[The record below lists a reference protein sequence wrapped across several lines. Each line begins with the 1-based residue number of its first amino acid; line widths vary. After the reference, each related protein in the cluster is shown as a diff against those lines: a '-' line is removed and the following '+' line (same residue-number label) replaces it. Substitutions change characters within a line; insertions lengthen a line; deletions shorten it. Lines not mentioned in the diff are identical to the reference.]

1 MNVLEA
7 IATRRSIRKFT
18 AETVSEEKINTM
30 LKAAMAAPSAGNE
43 QPWQFIVI
51 DDKTQLEKT
60 AKLSP
65 YIGMAAKAP
74 LSIMVLGDRS
84 VEKYPGNWMLDCS
97 AAIQNLLLAAHSEGL
112 GAVWCGLWPEEERV
126 ETARALVKAPENAV
140 PLAVI
145 VLGYPDQDLKPQDR
159 FDASRVHKNIW

>member
-18 AETVSEEKINTM
+18 AEPVSEEKINTM
-30 LKAAMAAPSAGNE
+30 LHAAMAAPSAGNE
-43 QPWQFIVI
+43 QPWQFVVI
-51 DDKTQLEKT
+51 DDKDQLEKT

-74 LSIMVLGDRS
+74 LAIMVLGDKN

-112 GAVWCGLWPEEERV
+112 GAVWCGLWPEDDRV
-126 ETARALVKAPENAV
+126 KAARELVRAPENTE

-145 VLGYPDQDLKPQDR
+145 VLGHPDQNLKPQDR
-159 FDASRVHKNIW
+159 FDASRIHRNIW

>member
-7 IATRRSIRKFT
+7 IANRRSIRRFT
-18 AETVSEEKINTM
+18 TEVVSEENINTL

-51 DDKTQLEKT
+51 DDKKLLEKT

-65 YIGMAAKAP
+65 YIGMAAKSP

-112 GAVWCGLWPEEERV
+112 GAVWCGLWPEEDRV
-126 ETARALVKAPENAV
+126 NAARSLVNAPENVV

-145 VLGYPDQDLKPQDR
+145 VLGHPDQDLQAQDR
-159 FDASRVHKNIW
+159 FDATRVHRNTW

>member
-7 IATRRSIRKFT
+7 IANRRSIRKFT
-18 AETVSEEKINTM
+18 AEPVSEKKIETM

-51 DDKTQLEKT
+51 DDKAQLEKT

-65 YIGMAAKAP
+65 YIGMAANAP
-74 LSIMVLGDRS
+74 LSIMVLGDRN

-112 GAVWCGLWPEEERV
+112 GAVWCGLWPEEDRV
-126 ETARALVKAPENAV
+126 DAARELVKAPENTV

-145 VLGYPDQDLKPQDR
+145 VLGHPDQSLKPQDR
-159 FDASRVHKNIW
+159 FDASRVHKNVW

>member
-7 IATRRSIRKFT
+7 IANRRSIRKFT
-18 AETVSEEKINTM
+18 AEAVSDEKIHIM
-30 LKAAMAAPSAGNE
+30 LQAAMAAPSAGNE

-51 DDKTQLEKT
+51 DDKAQLEKT

-65 YIGMAAKAP
+65 YIGMAAKSP
-74 LSIMVLGDRS
+74 LSIMVLGDRN

-112 GAVWCGLWPEEERV
+112 GAVWCGLWPEEDRV
-126 ETARALVKAPENAV
+126 DAARALVKAPENAV

-145 VLGYPDQDLKPQDR
+145 VLGHPDQNLKAQTR
-159 FDASRVHKNIW
+159 FDVTRVHKNTW

>member
-18 AETVSEEKINTM
+18 SEPVSDEAIETL

-51 DDKTQLEKT
+51 DDKAVLEKT

-65 YIGMAAKAP
+65 YISMAAKSP
-74 LSIMVLGDRS
+74 LSIMVMGDRE

-112 GAVWCGLWPEEERV
+112 GAVWCGLWPEEDRV
-126 ETARALVKAPENAV
+126 AAARELVNAPQNV
-140 PLAVI
+140 IPLAVI
-145 VLGYPDQDLKPQDR
+145 VLGHPDQDLKPQDR
-159 FDASRVHKNIW
+159 FDASRVRKNTW